1 MNEQRFKLT
10 RKGKKLKKALRPPD
24 WAETELRGMYHGE
37 NIALILRSMN
47 ELRTDEIRSLK
58 ELYDYI
64 QPYGPPTF
72 QAFKTV
78 INTMISYGL
87 LKEIKGSE
95 NSSKI
100 GEYYSNQLD
109 AYSLTLLMLLFGG
122 IAGLII
128 FMMTRKK
135 QTTVTPTLPAQPKP
149 KPKPWWASLP
159 SAFQSLADLF
169 TPKPFEPK
177 IGNYYEPKD
186 VVVVR
191 VEPKYNTLTVA
202 KLKKKLA
209 GNCIN
214 HIEMK
219 CVGKQLVNNEWWGKF
234 NIAYRTYCSDKGWT
248 GAKRRI
254 TGGWVNTKEIK
265 GSKVFYG
272 WV

>member
-1 MNEQRFKLT
+1 
-10 RKGKKLKKALRPPD
+10 
-24 WAETELRGMYHGE
+24 MYHGE

-47 ELRTDEIRSLK
+47 ELRTDEIHSLK

-87 LKEIKGSE
+87 LKEIRGVCMK
-95 NSSKI
+95 KLRHI

-159 SAFQSLADLF
+159 SAFPEKTIPLS
-169 TPKPFEPK
+169 
-177 IGNYYEPKD
+177 
-186 VVVVR
+186 
-191 VEPKYNTLTVA
+191 
-202 KLKKKLA
+202 
-209 GNCIN
+209 
-214 HIEMK
+214 
-219 CVGKQLVNNEWWGKF
+219 
-234 NIAYRTYCSDKGWT
+234 
-248 GAKRRI
+248 
-254 TGGWVNTKEIK
+254 
-265 GSKVFYG
+265 SKVLM
-272 WV
+272 